1 MVALQ
6 SYRWHETQM
15 YNRVRRNA
23 EKVSNNEV
31 GRVLRIL
38 IKKVLGFQCIQ
49 YLSTRPTLMVSAR
62 EKCDPRRGHEWQ
74 SRDKTDDKNSAKT
87 VNINETNL
95 DYLKRFLFMLLD

>member
-38 IKKVLGFQCIQ
+38 IKKVLGFECIQ
-49 YLSTRPTLMVSAR
+49 YLSTRPTLMVIAR
-62 EKCDPRRGHEWQ
+62 EKGDLRRGHVWQ
-74 SRDKTDDKNSAKT
+74 SRDKTDDKKFCEKN
-87 VNINETNL
+87 
-95 DYLKRFLFMLLD
+95 